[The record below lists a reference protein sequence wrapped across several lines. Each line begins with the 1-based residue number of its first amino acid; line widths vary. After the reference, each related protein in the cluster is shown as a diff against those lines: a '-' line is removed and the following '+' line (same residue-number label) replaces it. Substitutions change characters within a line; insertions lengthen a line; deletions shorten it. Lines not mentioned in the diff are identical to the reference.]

1 MKSYWSG
8 KALRHLPLAK
18 LGAREVGA
26 LIAVFVGAA
35 LILGFGLLASEVAE
49 GDTKQFDMAVL
60 MAFRTPGQP
69 ADLLGPPWVE
79 EMVRDVT
86 ALGSYTFII
95 IVVAA
100 AVGYLLLVRKYA
112 LALVV
117 TVAELGGMLSSNLL
131 KTAFDRPRP
140 DIEHGARVFTASFP
154 SGHATLSAVTFL
166 TLGALLTRTNADERV
181 KLYFI
186 SVAVFLTV
194 LVGISRVYLGVHYPS
209 DVLAGW
215 CLGSAWAILCW
226 VVALW
231 LQRRGKVEPAHDV
244 IA

>member
-1 MKSYWSG
+1 MKTYRSG
-8 KALRHLPLAK
+8 KALRRLPLAT

-26 LIAVFVGAA
+26 LIALFVGAA

-140 DIEHGARVFTASFP
+140 DIEQGARVFTASFP

-186 SVAVFLTV
+186 AVAVFLTV

-215 CLGSAWAILCW
+215 SLGSAWAILCW
-226 VVALW
+226 VAALW
-231 LQRRGKVEPAHDV
+231 LQRRGKVERPRDV

>member
-1 MKSYWSG
+1 MKTYRSG
-8 KALRHLPLAK
+8 KALRHLPLAT

-79 EMVRDVT
+79 EMGRDVT

-117 TVAELGGMLSSNLL
+117 AVAELGGMLSSNLL

-231 LQRRGKVEPAHDV
+231 LQRRGKVERPHDV